1 MVQTDCK
8 VEWYYTPGD
17 TDATCLSRC
26 RECGCVADMEML
38 WWGPYDSI
46 EEVRQRW
53 DAVEARVREW
63 MQAHDGLC
71 TLCAAVLE

>member
-1 MVQTDCK
+1 MVQAQADCK
-8 VEWYYTPGD
+8 IKWYYT
-17 TDATCLSRC
+17 

-71 TLCAAVLE
+71 TLCAVVLE